1 MNPLNERTIAHVVQ
15 LDTSAPKRLRRYTD
29 QPVPARDWNDDSDQ
43 SWLGAGLLL
52 LALAGLLA
60 AVYLWLR

>member
-1 MNPLNERTIAHVVQ
+1 MNSLNERTIAHVMQVEA
-15 LDTSAPKRLRRYTD
+15 SIPKRSRRYTD
-29 QPVPARDWNDDSDQ
+29 QPAPARDRNDDSDQ
-43 SWLGAGLLL
+43 SWLGASLLL